1 MGASQGETDIAPD
14 LTYPKKPFFLPGLR
28 GLFQPLRRIVVDRG
42 MQIQQYGVNSRMI
55 ARFSCLVITGLGV
68 FVSFSVFADRAKL
81 DRDFQQ
87 LPAVSEDELPEL
99 PNQPG
104 AFPGVLKHDGLKAS
118 AWVNFP
124 FVSNVGGIAIDPSG
138 ALFVCEANR
147 LWLGVPDLRGTN
159 QLIREDFQA
168 RTVADRLAL
177 YEKYNDEFP
186 EGWFEAVADRVIRLE
201 DRDGNG
207 AADHRTVF
215 RDDFSRPEDGI
226 GFSLLAERDAV
237 YFTCIPSLWQLTD
250 SDGDGVAEGKESL
263 ADGFGVRV
271 SFIGHDLHGV
281 VRAPDGRLYFS
292 VGDRGHEIEGGD
304 DGVPPFGALTG
315 TGTVFRCD
323 DDGSNLEVF
332 ATGFRN
338 PQELAFDDYGNL
350 FTFDNTGDI
359 GDRARFV
366 YVLPGSNSGWD
377 MSHQSAHHYAKH
389 LDWGE
394 FRPPSSVWVEEKM
407 FETAEANQALWVYP
421 PGSHVSEGPSGFLW
435 TSGAAVPQDLQHKF
449 VLTNYRGAAESSTT
463 LVVDHRPEGAGFV
476 AEGKELLRG
485 VALSD
490 IELHPDSRFF
500 LGDFGGG
507 WTVNKTGAIHVLQAS
522 DPSLR
527 EAGVVA
533 GAILGAGPA
542 DLTVDTLVDLLAH
555 SDRRLRQMAQFALV
569 ERGEVDRL
577 VAVAHDEEADL
588 QPRLHAAWGLGQLL
602 RSDGSSELV
611 DALLK
616 LAQSRDAEL
625 RANAARLFGDLQFEA
640 AADSMLSL
648 LTDSSARVRSLA
660 AAGLFRRGSAEFEAL
675 FAAQLEEP
683 DVVLRHAIVIGLFRQ
698 GNLAAL
704 MEKADAASVEERLMA
719 VLALRKLAAVSDS
732 IDASAV
738 AEFLSDPDA
747 AIRAEAIRAIYDTD
761 LLDRKGAF
769 FLASIDPA
777 GLHVAVQRRVVAANY
792 RLGTPESARR
802 MLEFAGDADLDSGVR
817 QYALHGLRMWEA
829 SIDTD
834 PVLGHYRP
842 QVHRESRAMTTLG
855 EAIATPLRSFLSA
868 DQGPELSALATFL
881 ADASGVTLDPETL
894 RSQVGDASLDSQLR
908 VATVRSLAQL
918 DRRQDDALLA
928 SLMQE
933 KDGAVRAAALELGL
947 ARGYEGAEQAAVD
960 AISSAPLPAARA
972 AIAGLDKSLV
982 EEHWRERAEKLRPE
996 LHLDAYLAL
1005 IESSSQVQGW
1015 ATQAQNN
1022 PQTLTLEGGD
1032 PVQGEV
1038 VFRSQ
1043 GACLQCHLIHGDGGL
1058 QGPDLSRVAERLQPA
1073 ALLDSLL
1080 NPSAEI
1086 AEGYGISSLKT
1097 TGGAT
1102 LAGRIAK
1109 DTDQGITIVALD
1121 GTETE
1126 VPRAEVA
1133 SLAPPVSAMP
1143 PMALALPLADLRDL
1157 MAFLQTRV
1165 AEVDAKVR
1173 DAAAHGDEEIT
1184 K

>member
-1 MGASQGETDIAPD
+1 MSARLSRFT
-14 LTYPKKPFFLPGLR
+14 GL
-28 GLFQPLRRIVVDRG
+28 
-42 MQIQQYGVNSRMI
+42 
-55 ARFSCLVITGLGV
+55 AITGFGV
-68 FVSFSVFADRAKL
+68 FVALSAYADRAKIE
-81 DRDFQQ
+81 RDFQQ
-87 LPAVSEDELPEL
+87 LPAVAEDQLPQL

-104 AFPGVLKHDGLKAS
+104 AFPGVLKHKDLEAS

-124 FVSNVGGIAIDPSG
+124 FVGNVGGIAIDPSG

-177 YEKYNDEFP
+177 YEKYADDFP
-186 EGWFEAVADRVIRLE
+186 EQWFEAVTDRVIRLE

-237 YFTCIPSLWQLTD
+237 YFTCIPSLWKLTD
-250 SDGDGVAEGKESL
+250 DDGDGVAEGKESI

-292 VGDRGHEIEGGD
+292 LGDRGYEVEGGADGDD

-315 TGTVFRCD
+315 TGSVFRCD

-332 ATGFRN
+332 ATGLRN
-338 PQELAFDDYGNL
+338 PQELAFDDHGNL

-377 MSHQSAHHYAKH
+377 MSHQSAHHYASH

-407 FETAEANQALWVYP
+407 FETAEENQALWVYP
-421 PGSHVSEGPSGFLW
+421 PASHVSEGPSGFLW

-463 LVVDHRPEGAGFV
+463 LVVDHRPEGAGYA
-476 AEGKELLRG
+476 AEGKELLSG
-485 VALSD
+485 VALTD
-490 IELHPDSRFF
+490 IELHPDGRFF

-507 WTVNKTGAIHVLQAS
+507 WTVNKTGAIHVLEAS
-522 DPSLR
+522 DPTLR
-527 EAGVVA
+527 EAGAAA
-533 GAILGAGPA
+533 GAILTTGPA
-542 DLTVDTLVDLLAH
+542 DLAVDTLVGLLAH
-555 SDRRLRQMAQFALV
+555 PDRRIRQMAQFALV
-569 ERGEVDRL
+569 DRGEIARL
-577 VAVAHDEEADL
+577 VAVAHEESADL
-588 QPRLHAAWGLGQLL
+588 LARLHAAWGLGQLL
-602 RSDGSSELV
+602 RGEESSELV
-611 DALLK
+611 DALLV
-616 LAQSRDAEL
+616 LASSREAEL
-625 RANAARLFGDLQFEA
+625 RANAARILGDLQVEA
-640 AADSMLSL
+640 ASDAMLALLADPSP
-648 LTDSSARVRSLA
+648 RVRSLA
-660 AAGLFRRGSAEFEAL
+660 AVGISRKGNAEFNAL
-675 FAAQLEEP
+675 FAAQLDEP
-683 DVVLRHAIVIGLFRQ
+683 DVVLRHAIVIGLCRQ
-698 GNLAAL
+698 ENLAAL
-704 MEKADAASVEERLMA
+704 GEKASAESTEDRLIA
-719 VLALRKLAAVSDS
+719 VLALRKLAPVSEGV
-732 IDASAV
+732 DASLIAQ
-738 AEFLSDPDA
+738 FLSDSES

-761 LLDRKGAF
+761 FLDRDGASA
-769 FLASIDPA
+769 LAAINPA
-777 GLHVAVQRRVVAANY
+777 GLHPAVQRRVVAANY
-792 RLGTPESARR
+792 RLGTPQSARR
-802 MLEFAGDADLDSGVR
+802 MLELAGAADLDDGVR
-817 QYALHGLRMWEA
+817 QYALHGLRMWET

-842 QVHRESRAMTTLG
+842 QIRREGREMTALG
-855 EAIATPLRSFLSA
+855 EAIAVPLRSFLAA
-868 DQGPELSALATFL
+868 DHGPDLSALATRL
-881 ADASGVTLDPETL
+881 ADASGVALDPKTL
-894 RSQVGDASLDSQLR
+894 RAQVIDPSLDSQLR

-918 DRRQDDALLA
+918 DRREDDALLA
-928 SLMQE
+928 GLMRE
-933 KDGAVRAAALELGL
+933 KDGIVQAAALKVGL
-947 ARGYEGAEQAAVD
+947 ARGYEGAKQAAVD
-960 AISSAPLPAARA
+960 AIAGAPLPAARA
-972 AIAGLDKSLV
+972 ALAGLEKSLV
-982 EEHWRERAEKLRPE
+982 EEHWLGRAQKLRPA

-1005 IESSSQVQGW
+1005 AESSPRVQSW
-1015 ATQAQNN
+1015 ATEAQHN

-1038 VFRSQ
+1038 VFRNQ

-1058 QGPDLSRVAERLQPA
+1058 QGPDLSRVAERLSPA

-1086 AEGYGISSLKT
+1086 AEGYGMSSVTT

-1109 DTDQGITIVALD
+1109 DTDQAVTVVALD
-1121 GTETE
+1121 GTETV

-1133 SLAPPVSAMP
+1133 SVAPPVSAMP

-1157 MAFLQTRV
+1157 MAFLQTRD
-1165 AEVDAKVR
+1165 AKADAKVR
-1173 DAAAHGDEEIT
+1173 DAAAHGDEKVT